1 MATDNKYDRQLR
13 LWGAHGQRAL
23 SNAKICVLNAGPT
36 GTESI
41 KNLVLPGCGHVTIV
55 DSKTV
60 TDNDL
65 ANNFFVE
72 PGSIG
77 KSRGEVV
84 VELLK
89 EMNPDVQSCTFINQ
103 SPAEII
109 QRSPNFFVTFSLV
122 IATQLDERST
132 QILGAV
138 CYNAGIPLIVSFS
151 YGFIGY
157 VRVAVPEH
165 FVLESKPEPA
175 PLEDLR
181 IANPWPELLQ
191 FALTYNIETLQPHE
205 HSHVPYVVVLL
216 QLAQIWKNAHN
227 GNLAK
232 TRHEKDEFKKMIKE
246 ASMDYQRRIYSNKQQ
261 QYDSDM
267 KAYQE
272 ALKSKEGKASIDD
285 TMSADSNNNDHI
297 APPIEISGRPRWGEE
312 LNFVEAD
319 QYAYTAHVV
328 REIPYEVQEL
338 FADVNANNTNEKT
351 PAFWVIVRAI
361 KEFVANEGGGWLPL
375 NGSLPDMTSSSD
387 MYMKLQKIYF
397 EKSQSD
403 YEAVLLR
410 VKSIA
415 RNSGIDINSL
425 NHFPY
430 SNSLDGMVKAF
441 CKNANQMQILRIR
454 SIEDE
459 VSMKKD
465 KSGENLA
472 LSALQMDIM
481 LKGMDPNA
489 DPEQACAKWYIMF
502 RSAQLF
508 NTQFGRYPGANSNGV
523 SSMKEDAGK
532 LYNIAVK
539 LCSNLSLDECLVD
552 EKHAVEMTR
561 YGGCEL
567 HNIASFLGGITAQ
580 ESVKLLTHQYVPLN
594 NTYIYNGINGDG
606 ATFTL

>member
-77 KSRGEVV
+77 KNRGEVV

-138 CYNAGIPLIVSFS
+138 CYNANIPLIVSFS

-191 FALTYNIETLQPHE
+191 FALTYNIETLEPHE
-205 HSHVPYVVVLL
+205 HSHVPYVIVLL
-216 QLAQIWKNAHN
+216 QLAQVWKNAHN

-232 TRHEKDEFKKMIKE
+232 TRNEKDEFKKMIKE

-261 QYDSDM
+261 QYDSEM

-272 ALKSKEGKASIDD
+272 ALKSKEGKVCMDD
-285 TMSADSNNNDHI
+285 TISADSNNNHHI

-361 KEFVANEGGGWLPL
+361 KEFVANEG
-375 NGSLPDMTSSSD
+375 
-387 MYMKLQKIYF
+387 
-397 EKSQSD
+397 
-403 YEAVLLR
+403 VLLR

-415 RNSGIDINSL
+415 RNSGVDINSL

-430 SNSLDGMVKAF
+430 SNSLDGMVKTF
-441 CKNANQMQILRIR
+441 CKNANQMQLLRIR

-465 KSGENLA
+465 ISGENLA

>member
-1 MATDNKYDRQLR
+1 M
-13 LWGAHGQRAL
+13 
-23 SNAKICVLNAGPT
+23 S
-36 GTESI
+36 ES
-41 KNLVLPGCGHVTIV
+41 H
-55 DSKTV
+55 
-60 TDNDL
+60 
-65 ANNFFVE
+65 
-72 PGSIG
+72 
-77 KSRGEVV
+77 
-84 VELLK
+84 
-89 EMNPDVQSCTFINQ
+89 
-103 SPAEII
+103 
-109 QRSPNFFVTFSLV
+109 
-122 IATQLDERST
+122 
-132 QILGAV
+132 
-138 CYNAGIPLIVSFS
+138 
-151 YGFIGY
+151 
-157 VRVAVPEH
+157 VPEH

-181 IANPWPELLQ
+181 IAIRGRLLV
-191 FALTYNIETLQPHE
+191 ALTYNIETLQPHE

-415 RNSGIDINSL
+415 RNSGVDINSL

-430 SNSLDGMVKAF
+430 SNSLDGMVKTF
-441 CKNANQMQILRIR
+441 CKNAI
-454 SIEDE
+454 
-459 VSMKKD
+459 K
-465 KSGENLA
+465 
-472 LSALQMDIM
+472 
-481 LKGMDPNA
+481 
-489 DPEQACAKWYIMF
+489 C
-502 RSAQLF
+502 
-508 NTQFGRYPGANSNGV
+508 NS
-523 SSMKEDAGK
+523 
-532 LYNIAVK
+532 
-539 LCSNLSLDECLVD
+539 
-552 EKHAVEMTR
+552 
-561 YGGCEL
+561 
-567 HNIASFLGGITAQ
+567 
-580 ESVKLLTHQYVPLN
+580 
-594 NTYIYNGINGDG
+594 
-606 ATFTL
+606 